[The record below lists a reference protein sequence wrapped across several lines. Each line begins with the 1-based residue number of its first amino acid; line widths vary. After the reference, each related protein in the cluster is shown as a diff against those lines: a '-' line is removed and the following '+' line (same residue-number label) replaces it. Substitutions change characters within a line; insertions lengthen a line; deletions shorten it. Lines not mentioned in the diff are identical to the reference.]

1 MALPIT
7 PQPGTI
13 LVVEDCN
20 DVRLGVAQ
28 LLELNG
34 YRVTDAA
41 DGVDALARL
50 SANPD
55 GFALVLLD
63 LLLPGTLSGRDLRA
77 RQLADP
83 RLAQVPLVV
92 VSACEPEVASQA
104 TLRPE
109 AWLEKPFRGE
119 QLLNVVRRFV
129 RPEPG
134 VGFYSGGRTA
144 AAPELPAH

>member
-1 MALPIT
+1 MALPHA

-13 LVVEDCN
+13 LLVEDCV

-34 YRVTDAA
+34 FRVTDAA
-41 DGVDALARL
+41 TGADALAQL
-50 SANPD
+50 SANP
-55 GFALVLLD
+55 GAFALLLLD
-63 LLLPGTLSGRDLRA
+63 LLLPGSVSGRDLRA

-83 RLAQVPLVV
+83 RLAHVPMVV

-104 TLRPE
+104 ALKPE

-119 QLLNVVRRFV
+119 QLLNVVRQFV

-134 VGFYSGGRTA
+134 VGFFGGWNSS
-144 AAPELPAH
+144 PELPAH